1 MDAVAEADQ
10 RDPARWA
17 PAARAAI
24 PAIIALELDGALLHE
39 LDAWREMKLGRV
51 APLGPGL
58 AVEAGSGEAHLAL
71 GPSAYWAGREEV
83 VAFWPRTMREVARAG

>member
-1 MDAVAEADQ
+1 MGALVEADQ
-10 RDPARWA
+10 RAAARWA
-17 PAARAAI
+17 PAAA
-24 PAIIALELDGALLHE
+24 PAILALELDGVMVRE
-39 LDAWREMKLGRV
+39 LDAWREMKLGRL

-58 AVEAGSGEAHLAL
+58 VLDQRTGEAHLAL